1 MTKISIYLASALII
15 ITGIM
20 GIAVGYILTPSY
32 SLNMYDKNVM
42 DLGRAD
48 KWIDLRYVN
57 AMISHHRGAMLLAEQ
72 AQKSERVEVQNLAKD
87 ILNNEPKAIAEL
99 YAWKKAWYNDTKKV
113 TDPIGPKLGA
123 YDEKLDLR
131 FLNALIAHHQNGI
144 IMTKDIRTKSSR
156 LEVLNN
162 ADAVEAF
169 LNGGI
174 NMLSEWRKNWY
185 NI

>member
-87 ILNNEPKAIAEL
+87 ILKNEPAAIAEL
-99 YAWKKAWYNDTKKV
+99 YAWKKTWYNDTKSV
-113 TDPIGPKLGA
+113 SDPIGPKLGA

-174 NMLSEWRKNWY
+174 DMLKEWRKNWY